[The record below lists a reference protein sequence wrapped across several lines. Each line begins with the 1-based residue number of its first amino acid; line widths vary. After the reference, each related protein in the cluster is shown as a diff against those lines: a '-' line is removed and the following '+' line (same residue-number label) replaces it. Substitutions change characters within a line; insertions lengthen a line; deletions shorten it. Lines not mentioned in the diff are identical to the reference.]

1 MNAGDAASGPTV
13 AAEVEM
19 SKEMKKKEFGRAL
32 EIFSAA
38 ETKNVQAACLPALCT
53 VLGQCARCRDQ
64 SAHCLANR

>member
-1 MNAGDAASGPTV
+1 MKAGDAASGPTV

-38 ETKNVQAACLPALCT
+38 ETKNVQAACLPTLCT